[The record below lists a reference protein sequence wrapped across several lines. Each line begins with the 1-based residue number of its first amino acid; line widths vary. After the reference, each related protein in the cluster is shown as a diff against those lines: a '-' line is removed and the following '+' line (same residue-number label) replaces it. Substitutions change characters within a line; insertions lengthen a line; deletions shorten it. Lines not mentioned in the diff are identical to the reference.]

1 MHEMMADVTADRT
14 LSAPAFALT
23 GVSYSYAWRQGLIY
37 ALRDVDL
44 VIPRGQFVAVAGSNG
59 SGKSTL
65 ASLLNAMFQPATGQV
80 EVFGLDTA
88 EEAHLWEIRRA
99 VGFIMENPDNQ
110 IVGPTVADDI
120 AFGPENLGLEH
131 AEIVERVEAALTSMG
146 IRDLSATEPHLLS
159 EGQKQKVAI
168 AGVLATGADAIVSDE
183 STGMLDPE
191 TRRAVLDRFD
201 ELRRER
207 GITIV
212 HITHLPEEALRADR
226 LLVIEAGRLAADRHP
241 AEFFGDA
248 DLVRR
253 LGFEQPA
260 LFALAEA
267 LRERGLA
274 VGPGARAEEMVREL
288 WP

>member
-1 MHEMMADVTADRT
+1 MMAENAADRT
-14 LSAPAFALT
+14 SSAPAFELA
-23 GVSYSYAWRQGLIY
+23 GVSYSYHWRGGRID
-37 ALRDVDL
+37 ALRDIDL

-65 ASLLNAMFQPATGQV
+65 ASLLNAMFQPDHGTV
-80 EVFGLDTA
+80 KVFGMDA
-88 EEAHLWEIRRA
+88 ADPQHLWEIRRS
-99 VGFIMENPDNQ
+99 VGLIMENPDNQ

-131 AEIVERVEAALTSMG
+131 DEIVARVAAAMAAMG
-146 IRDLSATEPHLLS
+146 IEELFATEPHLLS

-168 AGVLATGADAIVSDE
+168 AGVLAAGAEAVVSDE
-183 STGMLDPE
+183 STGLLDPE

-207 GITIV
+207 GITVV

-226 LLVIEAGRLAADRHP
+226 LLVIEAGQLAADRHP
-241 AEFFGDA
+241 AEFFGDRE
-248 DLVRR
+248 LIRR

-260 LFALAEA
+260 LYALATE

-274 VGPGARAEEMVREL
+274 VGPAARPEELVKAL

>member
-1 MHEMMADVTADRT
+1 MMADTTVDKT
-14 LSAPAFALT
+14 LSAPAFELV
-23 GVSYSYAWRQGLIY
+23 GVSYSYVWRQGLIQ

-65 ASLLNAMFQPATGQV
+65 ASLLNAMFQPATGRV
-80 EVFGLDTA
+80 EVFGMDTS
-88 EEAHLWEIRRA
+88 EEAHLWDIRRS
-99 VGFIMENPDNQ
+99 VGLIMENPDNQ

-131 AEIVERVEAALTSMG
+131 SDIVDRVAAAMAAMG
-146 IRDLSATEPHLLS
+146 IEDLAATEPHLLS

-168 AGVLATGADAIVSDE
+168 AGVLATGVDAIVSDE
-183 STGMLDPE
+183 STGLLDPE

-207 GITIV
+207 GITVV

-267 LRERGLA
+267 LRERGLPVA
-274 VGPGARAEEMVREL
+274 STARAEEMVREL